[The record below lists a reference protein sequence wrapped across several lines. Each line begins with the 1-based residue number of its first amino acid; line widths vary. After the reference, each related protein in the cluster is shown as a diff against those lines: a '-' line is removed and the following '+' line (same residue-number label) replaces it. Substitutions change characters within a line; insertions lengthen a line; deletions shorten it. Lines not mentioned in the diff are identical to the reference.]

1 MAKVSSKRV
10 ELLHHQVYHSM
21 HLLQPQLNPAVRFS
35 QSLVQCRRKSRWSEA
50 ARSVSL
56 LRGLHWLLSYFEMAA
71 AMVAVKKSLRSDL
84 NEPTARVVE
93 KMPKTAQR
101 LKEGAMWRQV
111 VSAVGTT
118 WVPREVVV
126 TKSHV
131 FLSKIGSEDVIDQI
145 PLHEIIEVVSS
156 ASEAVQADTAE
167 ERRTKATP
175 WASFRRKP
183 KAASMKDNGE
193 SEAPEHDDKPV
204 TMAPD
209 IEDEVDEDDLNR
221 QCIIVIRTVPDGYN
235 SGRATLLRAGSIKEA
250 SEWMS
255 FLSELSTAAYK
266 DFHRKPDLGPIG
278 NMQRRCAKIYHSN
291 RVQYFI
297 SVVIGASYLCALIGA
312 QILPEQGT
320 EAARSL
326 WILEVLFTTVFT
338 AELLFNLFGAWWKP
352 FVSDVWNWIG
362 D

>member
-1 MAKVSSKRV
+1 
-10 ELLHHQVYHSM
+10 
-21 HLLQPQLNPAVRFS
+21 
-35 QSLVQCRRKSRWSEA
+35 
-50 ARSVSL
+50 
-56 LRGLHWLLSYFEMAA
+56 MAA

-93 KMPKTAQR
+93 KMPTTAQR
-101 LKEGAMWRQV
+101 LKAGAMSRQV

-126 TKSHV
+126 TKGHV
-131 FLSKIGSEDVIDQI
+131 FLSKNGSEDVIDQI

-156 ASEAVQADTAE
+156 ASEAVQADKAE
-167 ERRTKATP
+167 EWRTKATP

-183 KAASMKDNGE
+183 KGAGMKDDG
-193 SEAPEHDDKPV
+193 EAPEHDDKPA
-204 TMAPD
+204 TTAPD
-209 IEDEVDEDDLNR
+209 LEYEDDLNPK
-221 QCIIVIRTVPDGYN
+221 CIIVIRTVPDGYN
-235 SGRATLLRAGSIKEA
+235 SGRATLLLAGSVKEA
-250 SEWMS
+250 SEWVS

-266 DFHRKPDLGPIG
+266 DFHRKPDLGPVG
-278 NMQRRCAKIYHSN
+278 NMQHKCAKIYHSH

-326 WILEVLFTTVFT
+326 WILEVLFTTIFT